1 MKFLKYIALALLTL
15 VVTGTEAKTVKVPHV
30 YLFGFSASFQ
40 DSLVFFTDIQDIPN
54 AWYDKKTK
62 FLAGRDT
69 YSEQLKTFLT
79 EQGAPNR
86 VCMVFFST
94 NKSKLEK
101 RYLKLRKKNEELSEV
116 VNRSITQTLTRSI
129 YTSFTT
135 FATIA
140 MLFILGVPSIRE
152 FALPLMTGIIAGG
165 FSSVCVTGPLW
176 YIMRAGAEKKA
187 KK

>member
-69 YSEQLKTFLT
+69 YSDQLKTFLT

-101 RYLKLRKKNEELSEV
+101 RYLKLRKK
-116 VNRSITQTLTRSI
+116 
-129 YTSFTT
+129 YM
-135 FATIA
+135 ATPKKKKKSKRKKA
-140 MLFILGVPSIRE
+140 AGGKGTVPFSYDIRY
-152 FALPLMTGIIAGG
+152 IAGQD
-165 FSSVCVTGPLW
+165 FQFTPFD
-176 YIMRAGAEKKA
+176 ME
-187 KK
+187 

>member
-1 MKFLKYIALALLTL
+1 M
-15 VVTGTEAKTVKVPHV
+15 
-30 YLFGFSASFQ
+30 
-40 DSLVFFTDIQDIPN
+40 FFTDIQDIPN

-101 RYLKLRKKNEELSEV
+101 RYLKLRKK
-116 VNRSITQTLTRSI
+116 
-129 YTSFTT
+129 YM
-135 FATIA
+135 ATPKKKKKSKRKKA
-140 MLFILGVPSIRE
+140 AGGKGTVPFSYDIRY
-152 FALPLMTGIIAGG
+152 IAGQD
-165 FSSVCVTGPLW
+165 FQFTPFD
-176 YIMRAGAEKKA
+176 ME
-187 KK
+187 